1 MDEVTRLSGGIAEE
15 QPRDAAALSDAL
27 RLADALE
34 RAEVGLAIDLDP
46 TEDPA
51 LAGLVAIAHD
61 MRGPIAQAT
70 DSQSFRSF
78 HHRSRAAIL
87 YALEAHTVEARRAPV
102 VTAFR
107 PRASRLW
114 FTLAGTAAAAAIGLS
129 VLGGPGAGT
138 APGGENLTVASTTD
152 ELDRIAVALASIQQ
166 HSARG
171 DNAPA
176 LLLRDVIEGS
186 ARMSNL
192 IEQRPDVISRE
203 AVTAYQQAVQ
213 NGSQVLEGATAGP
226 GAEGA
231 LAAAQRAAKDGAVV
245 ATRYLATKPT
255 ATPAATSTPAATA
268 TATGTPSATSTPAPT
283 ATATATGTS
292 AATPTGTATPTAT
305 PKPDDDIIRR

>member
-15 QPRDAAALSDAL
+15 QPQDAAALSDAL

-51 LAGLVAIAHD
+51 LAGLIAIAHD

-87 YALEAHTVEARRAPV
+87 HALEAHTVEARRAPV

-129 VLGGPGAGT
+129 VLGGPGVSP

-171 DNAPA
+171 ENAPA